1 MSFRKIIHDVEE
13 KGLSPNVPHTALG
26 SDGRLLPS
34 VSELSK
40 IETTVVFEE
49 IQTAVPKN
57 DIVINPTM
65 KRQEVTV
72 EEAEKVKETSTSKI
86 ISHKKKNALIS
97 LSTGSDNEAEK
108 STITKDVGE
117 TKTNIDN
124 DDSST
129 PKRKINANS
138 KKIVKKKT
146 KGRKS
151 PST

>member
-26 SDGRLLPS
+26 SDGRLLPN
-34 VSELSK
+34 VSELSN
-40 IETTVVFEE
+40 IETTVVLEE
-49 IQTAVPKN
+49 IQVGSSKN
-57 DIVINPTM
+57 DIVIKPTM

-72 EEAEKVKETSTSKI
+72 EEAENVKAAPVSKI
-86 ISHKKKNALIS
+86 ISHKKKNALIN
-97 LSTGSDNEAEK
+97 LSMVSDNEAEK
-108 STITKDVGE
+108 STITKNVGE
-117 TKTNIDN
+117 SKANIDN

-129 PKRKINANS
+129 PKRNINANP
-138 KKIVKKKT
+138 KKVVKKKT